1 MPNLQVASTQNVCTR
16 PTYLIREIDTD
27 IYMLKIQGH
36 FFIRKI
42 ALVSSY

>member
-1 MPNLQVASTQNVCTR
+1 MPNFQVASTQNFSSG
-16 PTYLIREIDTD
+16 PTYLIGEIDTD

-42 ALVSSY
+42 ALVNSY